1 MRRIRWVLAGLIV
14 LLLGAAA
21 WGWYG
26 VVPPDRWSVWLNGA
40 PVGRELSLQEAVN
53 YLTDHLNTEA
63 DEVVILA
70 AAGQEWRYTRREL
83 GLPGAP
89 TDLGERLRAVA
100 ARAPWYHRW
109 LGLTP
114 HLSIEVALD
123 PDPKRLATAL
133 APIRTALERPAQPAA
148 LRVEEGAPVLV
159 PDSPGQMIDQA
170 ALARALW
177 VRTTST
183 PHQTDAAGLRPV
195 GPDQPGLPA
204 ASPEPDRPTIIPI
217 PLVEVPPVV
226 TAADLAPL
234 IEGGPRATWSTYYDP
249 SIPRGE
255 NVERATAS
263 LSGILLQPGQI
274 LSYNGQVGPVSAE
287 EGWQTA
293 PVFAGGQIVTGVGGG
308 LCQVATTLYGAA
320 LRAGLEILERHPH
333 QLAVT
338 YIPLGE
344 DAAVAPGFQDLR
356 LRNPGP
362 GPIFLT
368 AQTSG
373 GRVTFQIWGAP
384 EPGRAY
390 QIESRTTGQ
399 IPFPTV
405 TRIDPNRPA
414 GSQELLVAGRPG
426 YTAEAYRVVLQ
437 DGQVL
442 RRELLSHDRYEPVT
456 AVVVTGA
463 LGS

>member
-1 MRRIRWVLAGLIV
+1 MRWIRGVWVGGLMLMLV
-14 LLLGAAA
+14 LLAALA
-21 WGWYG
+21 WGRFG
-26 VVPPDRWSVWLNGA
+26 AVPADRWSLWLNGA
-40 PVGRELSLQEAVN
+40 PLGRELSLQEAEA
-53 YLTDHLNTEA
+53 YLTDRLNLEA
-63 DEVVILA
+63 DQVVTLT
-70 AAGQEWRYTRREL
+70 AAGQQWPFSRRAL

-89 TDLGERLRAVA
+89 PDLTERLRRA
-100 ARAPWYHRW
+100 AGAAPWYHRW

-114 HLSIEVALD
+114 HLSIELSLE
-123 PDPKRLATAL
+123 PDPARLTATL
-133 APIRTALERPAQPAA
+133 APLRATLERPAQSAA
-148 LRVEEGAPVLV
+148 LKVEAGAPVLV
-159 PDSPGQMIDQA
+159 PEVPGQMIDQA

-177 VRTTST
+177 A
-183 PHQTDAAGLRPV
+183 PEAAR
-195 GPDQPGLPA
+195 A
-204 ASPEPDRPTIIPI
+204 AAEDRSARIEI
-217 PLVEVPPVV
+217 PLVAVAPAL

-234 IEGGPRATWSTYYDP
+234 IEQGPLATWSTYYDP
-249 SIPRGE
+249 AIPRAE
-255 NVERATAS
+255 NVERAADA

-362 GPIFLT
+362 RPLFLT
-368 AQTSG
+368 AQASG
-373 GRVTFQIWGAP
+373 GRVTFQVWGAP
-384 EPGRAY
+384 KSGRSY
-390 QIESRTTGQ
+390 VIESRTTGQ
-399 IPFPTV
+399 IPYPTI
-405 TRIDPNRPA
+405 TRIDPSLA
-414 GSQELLVAGRPG
+414 DGSQRVLTTGRPG
-426 YTAEAYRVVLQ
+426 YTAEAYRVLLQ

-456 AVVVTGA
+456 EVLLV
-463 LGS
+463 GSVGSSPDADYRKAPVKDR